1 MLELTFDYEKCYD
14 VNKNHRVIDQTL
26 YIRSTTTI
34 PTRPSMPPAAKALLA
49 PLGFA
54 ERGVEVAL
62 MLALGALT
70 MGALAVG
77 ALAVG
82 ALAVVKVLSEDGT
95 VIELVGSRMV
105 LLWAAPELATVK
117 LGVAL
122 VDRVELL
129 LLVRRALDEEEMLDI
144 DAVAVVALADVVEI
158 EMEETGRLMDT
169 DEVGT

>member
-1 MLELTFDYEKCYD
+1 MLELTFDYEKNYD
-14 VNKNHRVIDQTL
+14 VNKNHRVINQTL

-49 PLGFA
+49 ALGFA

-62 MLALGALT
+62 MLALGAL
-70 MGALAVG
+70 GALAMG

-105 LLWAAPELATVK
+105 LLCATPELATVT

-122 VDRVELL
+122 VGRVELL
-129 LLVRRALDEEEMLDI
+129 LLVRRALDEEEELLDI
-144 DAVAVVALADVVEI
+144 DAVVVVALADVVEI

-169 DEVGT
+169 AEVGT

>member
-14 VNKNHRVIDQTL
+14 VNTNHRVIDQTL

-34 PTRPSMPPAAKALLA
+34 PTRPSIPPAAKALLA
-49 PLGFA
+49 ALGFA
-54 ERGVEVAL
+54 ERGVEVAW
-62 MLALGALT
+62 MLALGALA
-70 MGALAVG
+70 MGALAVS
-77 ALAVG
+77 

-144 DAVAVVALADVVEI
+144 DAVVVVALADVVEI
-158 EMEETGRLMDT
+158 EMEEAGRLMDT

>member
-49 PLGFA
+49 ALGFA

-62 MLALGALT
+62 MLALGALA
-70 MGALAVG
+70 MG

-144 DAVAVVALADVVEI
+144 DAVVVVALADVVEI

>member
-49 PLGFA
+49 ALGFA

-62 MLALGALT
+62 MLALGALA
-70 MGALAVG
+70 MG

-105 LLWAAPELATVK
+105 LLWAVPELATVK

-144 DAVAVVALADVVEI
+144 DAVVVVALADVVEI

>member
-1 MLELTFDYEKCYD
+1 MLELTFDYEKFYD
-14 VNKNHRVIDQTL
+14 VNKNNRVIDQTL

-49 PLGFA
+49 ALGFA
-54 ERGVEVAL
+54 VRGVEVAL
-62 MLALGALT
+62 MLALGALA
-70 MGALAVG
+70 MG

-144 DAVAVVALADVVEI
+144 DAVVVVALADVVEI

>member
-1 MLELTFDYEKCYD
+1 MLELTFDYEKFYD

-49 PLGFA
+49 ALGFA
-54 ERGVEVAL
+54 VRGVEVAL
-62 MLALGALT
+62 MLALGALA
-70 MGALAVG
+70 MGALAVS
-77 ALAVG
+77 

-144 DAVAVVALADVVEI
+144 DAVVVVALADVVEI